1 MSAYA
6 CTLDGVYCFGFVEE
20 CLPQANPGAVQRY
33 AAAGVDGVGAI
44 PLGAR
49 GGTIHLTGV
58 LISLDPTIFATATD
72 LNLNRLYLIGKQDR
86 GPYRFSDTFGNIWPN
101 AYLRAF
107 NVAGKARID
116 PNRGFFQAYTAT
128 IEVVGVFAPL

>member
-6 CTLDGVYCFGFVEE
+6 CTLDGVSCFGFVEE

-49 GGTIHLTGV
+49 GGTIHLSGV
-58 LISLDPTIFATATD
+58 LISLNALVFATAVS
-72 LNLNRLYLIGKQDR
+72 LNQNRLYLIGKQDR
-86 GPYRFSDTFGNIWPN
+86 GPYLFTDTFGNAWPN
-101 AYLRAF
+101 AYLRTF
-107 NVAGKARID
+107 NVSGKARID
-116 PNRGFFQAYTAT
+116 PNRGYFQAYTAT
-128 IEVVGVFAPL
+128 IEVVGIFAPF